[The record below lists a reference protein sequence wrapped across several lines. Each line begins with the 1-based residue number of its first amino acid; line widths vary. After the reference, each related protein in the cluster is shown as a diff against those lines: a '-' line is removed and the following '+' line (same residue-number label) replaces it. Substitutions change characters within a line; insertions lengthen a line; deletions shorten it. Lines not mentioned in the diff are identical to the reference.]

1 MTNLPRLFTSHWRNR
16 ELAELDTTIIGI
28 SRGTPRRSPGFRY
41 KLLRSLAPDNQ
52 VWAQEDRE
60 AFEAAYL
67 DQLDALAA
75 ETILADL
82 KRIAGDHPAV
92 LLCWE
97 MLAEPDEWC
106 HRRMLAGWLEKQTG
120 IVVPELEAG
129 TLTRK
134 PDAQPALFDYRE
146 GRE

>member
-1 MTNLPRLFTSHWRNR
+1 MTKLPRLFTSHWRNR
-16 ELAELDTTIIGI
+16 ELAELKCQPLGI

-41 KLLRSLAPDNQ
+41 KLLRSLAPDNR
-52 VWAQEDRE
+52 VWAQEDRD

-82 KRIAGDHPAV
+82 QRIAGDHPAV

-106 HRRMLAGWLEKQTG
+106 HRRLLACYIEEQTG
-120 IVVPELEAG
+120 IEVPELRPG
-129 TLTRK
+129 DL
-134 PDAQPALFDYRE
+134 P
-146 GRE
+146 GREDAMEMRLF